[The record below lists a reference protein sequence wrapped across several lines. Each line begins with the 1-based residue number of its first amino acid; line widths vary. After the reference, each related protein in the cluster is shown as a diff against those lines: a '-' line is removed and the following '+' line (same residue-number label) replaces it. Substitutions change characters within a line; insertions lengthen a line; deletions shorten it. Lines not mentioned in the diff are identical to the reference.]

1 MTEQTLNSFL
11 GPSSTQ
17 ESSMM
22 GGLQTKNQTG
32 KTETGD
38 NDFHPVLKES
48 MEDMEPDTDQ
58 SRVLAG
64 QRQNQAYMTGD
75 SRLFKGMYVNGD
87 SLSNE
92 TGQVLAGMGEPGS
105 EENEVLPDI
114 VSVPVSDAS
123 STPVHEDSLL
133 VRLLSGVSQTSDTDI
148 ELPGNL
154 KGLQKAQAVKGQIL
168 QNSNTQLHKNPVDT
182 ILETVAAAKA
192 GVPGTKPLINSSTGI
207 TAAQGQGSGALSGTN
222 TVNNIGSEVT
232 LPLPTTEKKVAVNPN
247 SNLNFPL
254 PKNSVQ
260 GGVEEALSHLNK
272 NGTGV
277 AEKQAHTLS
286 GQVFLNNQDT
296 NSAKEPVVVGAQ
308 TKTLPDQVFLNNQD
322 TNSAKEPVV
331 VGAQTKTLPDQVFLN
346 NQDTNSAKE
355 PVVVGAQTKTLPG
368 QVVLNS
374 TKTLGQGLDQTVKP
388 ANTVANIENTVQ
400 EKPQLS
406 SEVLNTAGAL
416 KTGTSLG
423 PKDGVK
429 NSVPEQQVLG
439 AYNAISQGTPN
450 VKPPVRGDSV
460 QKEKDSGKNSSVSK
474 AGQYA
479 DVASS
484 TDDTYSNT
492 LKGAESVAR
501 AATVDSVIV
510 ESQGIVSRDE
520 ANPNPAF
527 IKQDLEQKVQSINTS
542 KEIIVSPTPE
552 SQSTDMTENIAQRA
566 KLFLRGGKSEVR
578 LQLNPPELGNL
589 KMKFTVVD
597 DVLEA
602 KISVEKSMVKD
613 VIEKDIPRIREL
625 LSNADIDVGKFDVS
639 LQDKDGA
646 RQELINKGFLSDTDT
661 DAKGKSDGDLSSGD
675 RESVNEDVDEE
686 EMAQADTN
694 TDSINYLV

>member
-64 QRQNQAYMTGD
+64 QRQSQAYMTGD

-154 KGLQKAQAVKGQIL
+154 KGLQKAQAVTGQIL

-286 GQVFLNNQDT
+286 G
-296 NSAKEPVVVGAQ
+296 
-308 TKTLPDQVFLNNQD
+308 QVFLNNQD

-661 DAKGKSDGDLSSGD
+661 DTDAKGKSDGDLSSGD